1 MRERFSRQMGSLCDD
16 LLRLGSMVEYALNR
30 SVESLET
37 WDTIAAAQI
46 LHDDAQI
53 DDAQHAAEEEVYR
66 LMALQQ
72 PVATD
77 LRLLG
82 TVVAVATE
90 LERIGDYA
98 CGIARRIRRV
108 TRRPMLVTPPSALY
122 EMAAISQKMLHTSL
136 DAFLRQDADMAR
148 SLSVDDE
155 QVDMLEDRL
164 RDELI
169 AVAQAD
175 ARKIEAAVD
184 MLDVVHV
191 LERVADRSTNI
202 GERVIYLVTS
212 TTEALNP

>member
-1 MRERFSRQMGSLCDD
+1 MRERFSRQMGSLRDD
-16 LLRLGSMVEYALNR
+16 LLRLGSMVEYALDR
-30 SVESLET
+30 SVRSLET

-46 LHDDAQI
+46 LHDDARI

-82 TVVAVATE
+82 TVMAVATE

-98 CGIARRIRRV
+98 CGIARRIRRA
-108 TRRPMLVTPPSALY
+108 TRRPMLVTPPPALY
-122 EMAAISQKMLHTSL
+122 EMATISQKMLHTSL
-136 DAFLRQDADMAR
+136 DAFLHQDADMAR
-148 SLSVDDE
+148 SLSIDDE
-155 QVDMLEDRL
+155 RVDMLEDRL
-164 RDELI
+164 RSELI
-169 AVAQAD
+169 VIAHAD
-175 ARKIEAAVD
+175 AQKIEAVID

-191 LERVADRSTNI
+191 LERVADRATNI

>member
-1 MRERFSRQMGSLCDD
+1 MRDHFTRQIGYLRDD

-30 SVESLET
+30 AVQSLET

-53 DDAQHAAEEEVYR
+53 DAAQRAAEEEVYR

-98 CGIARRIRRV
+98 CSIARRIRRA
-108 TRRPMLVTPPSALY
+108 TRRPALVTPPTALY
-122 EMAAISQKMLHTSL
+122 EMAALSQKMLHTSL
-136 DAFLRQDADMAR
+136 DAFLRQNADIAR
-148 SLSVDDE
+148 RLSDDDE
-155 QVDMLEDRL
+155 RVDELEDRL
-164 RDELI
+164 RAELI

-175 ARKIEAAVD
+175 AQKVEAVVD

-191 LERVADRSTNI
+191 LERVADRATNI
-202 GERVIYLVTS
+202 GERVIYLVTN